1 MIYASVVI
9 SSIALGA
16 VATKYI
22 EEYDMLKIMMI
33 LPATAIV
40 LAAIVSK

>member
-16 VATKYI
+16 IAAKYI

-33 LPATAIV
+33 LPTAAIV